1 MAGVTQTKVLFFGLL
16 AERLGQARTV
26 VIPEK
31 GWTVRELRE
40 ALCGADPIASRALG
54 ASGVRA
60 AVDHEIAG
68 DDQRVY
74 PHQEIAFISP
84 VSGG

>member
-1 MAGVTQTKVLFFGLL
+1 MTEVTQTKVLLFGLL

-26 VIPEK
+26 VIPEN
-31 GWTVRELRE
+31 GWTVSELRD
-40 ALCGADPIASRALG
+40 ALSGADPIASRALA

-60 AVDHEIAG
+60 AVDHEIVG